1 VATAVGLVSIVAA
14 ACTSPPPAR
23 PHALS
28 TTSTTT
34 TTVPLPVVTTTTLP
48 AGNLPWGV
56 VSTDADGVAA
66 EQATL
71 TVPSG
76 RTVVLVRFRSGA
88 TRFDLHIG
96 STDPPAD
103 LAALPPDRGP
113 AIAADETAALL
124 GAFNGGFKM
133 NAGVGGVEEQG
144 QIVAPLSNGF
154 ASFVIDTDGTAHIG
168 VWGSQLPVFGEQV
181 ASVRQNLPPLISNGV
196 ANSTVGVPAD
206 WGVTVNGSML
216 VARSA
221 VGQDAAGDIIFA
233 GGTAVYPKDLSDALL
248 SAGAV
253 NAMQLDINP
262 EWVQVD
268 AAPAPGQP
276 LVALLPG
283 QSRPADQYVAGWTRD
298 FVAVLTPSFEDFSHF
313 RPT

>member
-1 VATAVGLVSIVAA
+1 VAAAAAVVIVAA
-14 ACTSPPPAR
+14 ACTSPPPR
-23 PHALS
+23 PHALP
-28 TTSTTT
+28 TSTTT

-66 EQATL
+66 EEATL

-76 RTVVLVRFRSGA
+76 RQVVLVRFRAGA
-88 TRFDLHIG
+88 VRFDLHIG
-96 STDPPAD
+96 SADPPAE

-133 NAGVGGVEEQG
+133 NAHVGGVEEQG
-144 QIVAPLSNGF
+144 QIVSPLSNGF
-154 ASFVIDTDGTAHIG
+154 ASFVIDTDGTAHVG

-181 ASVRQNLPPLISNGV
+181 ASVRQNQPPLIANGV
-196 ANSTVGVPAD
+196 ANPTVTVPGD

-221 VGQDAAGDIIFA
+221 VGEDAQGDVIFA
-233 GGTAVYPKDLSDALL
+233 GGTALWPRDLSDALL
-248 SAGAV
+248 SAAAV

-262 EWVQVD
+262 EWVQID
-268 AAPAPGQP
+268 AAAMPGRP
-276 LVALLPG
+276 LSALLPG
-283 QSRPADQYVAGWTRD
+283 QSRPADQYIAGWTRD
-298 FVAVLTPSFEDFSHF
+298 FVAVLTPSFQDFNHF
-313 RPT
+313 RP

>member
-1 VATAVGLVSIVAA
+1 VAAAVAFLSIVAA
-14 ACTSPPPAR
+14 ACTSPPPR

-28 TTSTTT
+28 TSTTT

-56 VSTDADGVAA
+56 VSTDAQGIAA
-66 EQATL
+66 QEATV

-76 RTVVLVRFRSGA
+76 RRVVLVRFRAGA
-88 TRFDLHIG
+88 VRFDLHIG

-113 AIAADETAALL
+113 AIASDEAAALL

-133 NAGVGGVEEQG
+133 NAHVGGVEEQG
-144 QIVAPLSNGF
+144 QIVSPLSNGF
-154 ASFVIDTDGTAHIG
+154 ASFVIDTDGTAHVG

-181 ASVRQNLPPLISNGV
+181 ASVRQNQPPLITNGV
-196 ANSTVGVPAD
+196 ANPTVSVPGD

-221 VGQDAAGDIIFA
+221 VGEDAQCDIIFA
-233 GGTAVYPKDLSDALL
+233 GGTALWPNDLSDALL
-248 SAGAV
+248 SAAAV

-268 AAPAPGQP
+268 AAATPGGP
-276 LVALLPG
+276 FVALLPG
-283 QSRPADQYVAGWTRD
+283 QSRPADQYLAGWTRD
-298 FVAVLTPSFEDFSHF
+298 FVAVLTPSFEDFGHF
-313 RPT
+313 RP